1 MEGNADKTQKA
12 APHMP
17 PSSHIIFLSTTINH
31 ASTVT
36 PPYLVYCTSKGAIEQ
51 MVHVMSKDLGVKG
64 ISVNAVA
71 PGPTATDL
79 FLKGKSE
86 QMIKTIAGFNPHN
99 RLGKP
104 EEIADVLLWLSG
116 SGSDWVTGQ
125 VIKVNGGMA

>member
-1 MEGNADKTQKA
+1 MTQKA
-12 APHMP
+12 ARHMP
-17 PSSHIIFLSTTINH
+17 PGSHIILLSTTINH

-36 PPYLVYCTSKGAIEQ
+36 PPYLVYCASKGAIEQ
-51 MVHVMSKDLGVKG
+51 MVHVMSKDLGAKG

-79 FLKGKSE
+79 FLKDKSE

-104 EEIADVLLWLSG
+104 EEIADVMLWLSG

-125 VIKVNGGMA
+125 VIRVNGGMA

>member
-1 MEGNADKTQKA
+1 
-12 APHMP
+12 MP
-17 PSSHIIFLSTTINH
+17 PSSHIILLSTTINH

-36 PPYLVYCTSKGAIEQ
+36 PPYLVYCASKGAIEQ
-51 MVHVMSKDLGVKG
+51 MVHVMSKDLGSKG

-99 RLGKP
+99 RLGRP
-104 EEIADVLLWLSG
+104 EEVADVLLWLSG
-116 SGSDWVTGQ
+116 SGSNWVTGQ

>member
-1 MEGNADKTQKA
+1 
-12 APHMP
+12 MP
-17 PSSHIIFLSTTINH
+17 PSSHIILLSTTINH

-36 PPYLVYCTSKGAIEQ
+36 PPYLVYCASKGAIEQ
-51 MVHVMSKDLGVKG
+51 MVHVMSKDLGANG

-86 QMIKTIAGFNPHN
+86 QMIKAIAGFNPHN

-104 EEIADVLLWLSG
+104 EEVADVLLWLSG

-125 VIKVNGGMA
+125 IIRVNGGMA